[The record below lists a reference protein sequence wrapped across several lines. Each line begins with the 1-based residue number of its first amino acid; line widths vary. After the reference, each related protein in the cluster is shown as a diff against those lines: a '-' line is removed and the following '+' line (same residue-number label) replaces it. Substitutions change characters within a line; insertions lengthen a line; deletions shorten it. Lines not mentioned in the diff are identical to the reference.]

1 MDVVTKD
8 GCHYCLANRRLWVF
22 KQFAMR
28 SPQDWAKELADA
40 VVRAYNNIS
49 DISRIRYMFRAR
61 RDAGKEW
68 GTGFVTSIEPL
79 EVIVDHYAKDA
90 KGYAWYEVRHIPK
103 ALAFEW
109 QIWATLP
116 LHNAPIFRL
125 LLKVAVN
132 GTHQCDFLKFGP
144 LLWM

>member
-103 ALAFEW
+103 ALAFE
-109 QIWATLP
+109 
-116 LHNAPIFRL
+116 
-125 LLKVAVN
+125 
-132 GTHQCDFLKFGP
+132 
-144 LLWM
+144 